1 MNKPQKH
8 LLLCGSFRVS
18 GDPQG
23 VCHKKGSMDMVQY
36 IENEL
41 TDKGSFDA
49 AISVTGCLKACDRG
63 PVMVIYPDNYWYGGV
78 ETEEIVDE
86 ILDALEQGKEAE
98 QYILS

>member
-8 LLLCGSFRVS
+8 IFLCGSFRVS

-23 VCHKKGSMDMVQY
+23 VCHKKGSMNMVQY
-36 IENEL
+36 IEDEL
-41 TDKGSFDA
+41 TDRGSFDGGV
-49 AISVTGCLKACDRG
+49 SVTGCLKACDRG

-98 QYILS
+98 RYILS